1 MNIHT
6 ADFQTIEYDGKP
18 AFVLVPFDIFRKI
31 RPMLE
36 NKNIRSGIPHEVV
49 KRNTLDDVPMIKAW
63 REYLGMTQGELAKE
77 ACMLQPEIA
86 KIECRGAN
94 VGQPSLIK
102 IAGAMGL
109 TLEQLEE

>member
-1 MNIHT
+1 MNVHT

-31 RPMLE
+31 RPLLE

-49 KRNTLDDVPMIKAW
+49 KRNTLDDVSMIQAW
-63 REYLGMTQGELAKE
+63 REYLGISQEELAKK
-77 ACMLQPEIA
+77 ANMLQPEIA
-86 KIECRGAN
+86 RMECSGTNPGR
-94 VGQPSLIK
+94 PSLKK

-109 TLEQLEE
+109 TAEQLEE